1 MREQYVMFKE
11 FCEICDICPTTGR
24 KAIAKKKVSYRKC
37 QEGKLHYYEIP
48 MSEVLRYKRERE
60 ERGLLTD
67 AEVEVRRNYY
77 RRKMKD
83 YPELINAADIRK
95 ITGYCKEIVRKW
107 INSEKILGVVVRGKF
122 CVAKEDL
129 LDFMISSYY
138 EKIIR
143 KSDEHKKDCK
153 NIEKSP
159 V

>member
-83 YPELINAADIRK
+83 YPELINAADINTTHLYMP
-95 ITGYCKEIVRKW
+95 IGPTGRIMASFSPRSFAWRICI
-107 INSEKILGVVVRGKF
+107 
-122 CVAKEDL
+122 A
-129 LDFMISSYY
+129 IS
-138 EKIIR
+138 
-143 KSDEHKKDCK
+143 
-153 NIEKSP
+153 
-159 V
+159 